1 MHAACCAT
9 WLSGE
14 RAARGAQWTTI
25 RFLKL
30 YGDFSSLF
38 MVKNGS
44 ETPRHG
50 DDDEDGFILSL
61 EENTI
66 A

>member
-1 MHAACCAT
+1 MPV
-9 WLSGE
+9 GVRE
-14 RAARGAQWTTI
+14 GGAMRVLHNT
-25 RFLKL
+25 LN
-30 YGDFSSLF
+30 DD
-38 MVKNGS
+38 
-44 ETPRHG
+44 

>member
-1 MHAACCAT
+1 VNQHRIGARKPLRSHCAAA
-9 WLSGE
+9 
-14 RAARGAQWTTI
+14 
-25 RFLKL
+25 LKN
-30 YGDFSSLF
+30 DA
-38 MVKNGS
+38 
-44 ETPRHG
+44 